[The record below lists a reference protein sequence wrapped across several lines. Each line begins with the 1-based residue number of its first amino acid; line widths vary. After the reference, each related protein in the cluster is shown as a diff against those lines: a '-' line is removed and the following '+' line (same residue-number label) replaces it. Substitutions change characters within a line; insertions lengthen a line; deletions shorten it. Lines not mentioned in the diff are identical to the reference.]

1 MTRTEDLLNSALRY
15 LGVYRLYT
23 KLLESEIRGGP
34 MPKHIGVILD
44 GNRRWAQERDYPEWM
59 GHVFGAD
66 KVESLLEWCLEY
78 KIHSLTLFALSTEN
92 LARDPEELKNIFQI
106 IENKLQKLIDGQY
119 VHKHRVHVK
128 GLGNPDVLTPGVRS
142 KLEILEKESENYS
155 DLYLNFAI
163 AYGGRMEIV
172 QAVRKI
178 AAEVSKGILDPLSI
192 DEKKF
197 SEYLFTSFLP
207 EPDPDLIIRTSGEV
221 RLSGFLLWQSAYSEL
236 VFMDVY
242 WPGFRKLDFLR
253 AIRTYQGRQRRFGH

>member
-1 MTRTEDLLNSALRY
+1 MPKNDGLLYTALRY

-23 KLLESEIRGGP
+23 RVLEGQVKNGP
-34 MPKHIGVILD
+34 MPRHIGVILD

-59 GHVFGAD
+59 GHVFGAER
-66 KVESLLEWCLEY
+66 VEGLLEWCLEY
-78 KIHSLTLFALSTEN
+78 KIQSLTLYTLSTEN
-92 LARDPEELKNIFQI
+92 LNRDPQELKRIFDV
-106 IENKLQKLIDGQY
+106 IEAKLAKLIEGRY
-119 VHKHRVHVK
+119 VHKHKVHVK
-128 GLGNPDVLTPGVRS
+128 SLGNAELLPEGVKQ
-142 KLEILEKESENYS
+142 KLQLLENESSGYT

-163 AYGGRMEIV
+163 AYGGRMEII
-172 QAVRKI
+172 QAVRRL
-178 AAEVSKGILDPLSI
+178 ASEVSRGTLDPLEI

-221 RLSGFLLWQSAYSEL
+221 RLSGFLIWQSAYSEL

-253 AIRTYQGRQRRFGH
+253 AIRTYQNRQRRFGR